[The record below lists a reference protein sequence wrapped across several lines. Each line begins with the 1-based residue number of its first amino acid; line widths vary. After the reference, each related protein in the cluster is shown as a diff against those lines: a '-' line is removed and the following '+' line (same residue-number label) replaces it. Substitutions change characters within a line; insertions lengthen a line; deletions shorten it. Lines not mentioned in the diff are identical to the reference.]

1 MTLCLRVLTTA
12 LILFAAL
19 SVDAR
24 GRQLLEVDGIELR
37 GIERLVLSGG
47 GTCNVLESDTSYEAR
62 KDNHGAPMDIWRLDF
77 SVHNGSG
84 RWLDHLIARFQ
95 IEAEWPDCT
104 NWDGPDAG
112 QFAQPIEWA
121 DSAGHIQESGR
132 NVVAPGQTLTET
144 KFFIVL
150 PGDREPQ
157 FENWSMDFDFAAA
170 PPAESGAGSPAFIV
184 APVPVD
190 AQVTLLNAAEPYRRR
205 MPLEPGRYE
214 VEVSAPG
221 YAPRRVWVDHN
232 GAGVHRVELVP
243 LAGDG
248 GAAATGL
255 PPAIQADLH
264 LRKAEQAL
272 REGNTATARE
282 ALERVA
288 SLQAGHGLELA
299 AEDHYRHAQAWEA
312 AGEPRRAVEAAVRYL
327 QAGGRD
333 AEHYEEALD
342 LINRD
347 GAPAAGT
354 AMAGRVGPGTPSVP
368 SPVAEEPRAGES
380 QVFDGME
387 FAWVPAGEFLMGST
401 SEEARAD
408 EQPVTRVR
416 ISRGFWLGKYEVT
429 QSEWQA
435 VMGANPSQFSGCG
448 SCPVESVS
456 WDDAQAFIGQLN
468 GRAGGS
474 RYRLPTEAEWEYA
487 ARAGTVGDRYGNLEA
502 VAWYRGTRDWDRDN
516 PLQPVGQK
524 APNAWGLHDMLG
536 NTDEWV
542 QDWNGVYP
550 GGSVTDPTGPASGQ
564 NRVVRGCSWDA
575 EARSCRTPFRLSWIP
590 FIGWGGFRLLRA
602 E

>member
-1 MTLCLRVLTTA
+1 M
-12 LILFAAL
+12 
-19 SVDAR
+19 
-24 GRQLLEVDGIELR
+24 
-37 GIERLVLSGG
+37 
-47 GTCNVLESDTSYEAR
+47 LESDTSYEEKKA
-62 KDNHGAPMDIWRLDF
+62 NHGAPMDIWRLNF

-84 RWLDHLIARFQ
+84 RWLDHLIAGFQ

-121 DSAGHIQESGR
+121 NSAGHIQESGR
-132 NVVAPGQTLTET
+132 NVVAPGRTLTHT

-150 PGDREPQ
+150 RGDPEPR

-221 YAPRRVWVDHN
+221 YVTRRVWVDHS
-232 GAGVHRVELVP
+232 GAGVHRVELMP
-243 LAGDG
+243 LAGDD
-248 GAAATGL
+248 GAAAAGL

-272 REGNTATARE
+272 REGDTATARE

-288 SLQAGHGLELA
+288 SLQAGHGLEA
-299 AEDHYRHAQAWEA
+299 GAEDHYRHAQAWEA
-312 AGEPRRAVEAAVRYL
+312 AGEPQRAVAAAVRYL

-333 AEHYEEALD
+333 AEHYEAALD

-354 AMAGRVGPGTPSVP
+354 AVAGRVGPGTPSVA
-368 SPVAEEPRAGES
+368 SPAAEAPQAGEAR
-380 QVFDGME
+380 VFDGME
-387 FAWVPAGEFLMGST
+387 FAWIPAGEFLMGST
-401 SEEARAD
+401 SAEARDD

-416 ISRGFWLGKYEVT
+416 ISRGFWLGRYEVT
-429 QSEWQA
+429 QAEWQA
-435 VMGANPSQFSGCG
+435 MMGANPSRYSGCG
-448 SCPVESVS
+448 PDCPMESAS
-456 WDDAQAFIGQLN
+456 WDDAQAFIAKLN
-468 GRAGGS
+468 EAAGEV

-487 ARAGTVGDRYGNLEA
+487 ARAGTVGDRYGKPDA
-502 VAWYRGTRDWDRDN
+502 VAWYVGTRDWDREV
-516 PLQPVGQK
+516 PTQPGGRK
-524 APNAWGLHDMLG
+524 AANAWGLHDMLG
-536 NTDEWV
+536 NVSEWV
-542 QDWNGVYP
+542 QDWRGDYP
-550 GGSVTDPTGPASGQ
+550 GGSVTDPRGPASGRD
-564 NRVVRGCSWDA
+564 RVVRGCNWQNLA
-575 EARSCRTPFRLSWIP
+575 WSCRAPFRFGWFPDENSW
-590 FIGWGGFRLLRA
+590 GFRMLRV

>member
-1 MTLCLRVLTTA
+1 MPARLRVPTMA
-12 LILFAAL
+12 LVLFAA
-19 SVDAR
+19 VAVEGR
-24 GRQLLEVDGIELR
+24 GRQLLEIDGVELR
-37 GIERLVLSGG
+37 GDTQLVLSGG
-47 GTCNVLESDTSYEAR
+47 GTCNVLESDTSYEEKKA
-62 KDNHGAPMDIWRLDF
+62 NHGAAMDIWRLDF

-84 RWLDHLIARFQ
+84 RWLDHLIAGFQ

-121 DSAGHIQESGR
+121 NSAGHIQESGR
-132 NVVAPGQTLTET
+132 NVVAPGRTLTHT

-150 PGDREPQ
+150 RGDPEPR

-184 APVPVD
+184 VPVPVD

-221 YAPRRVWVDHN
+221 YATRRVWVDHS
-232 GAGVHRVELVP
+232 GAGVHRVELMP
-243 LAGDG
+243 LAGDD
-248 GAAATGL
+248 GAAAAGL

-272 REGNTATARE
+272 
-282 ALERVA
+282 ERVA
-288 SLQAGHGLELA
+288 SLQAGHGLEPG

-312 AGEPRRAVEAAVRYL
+312 AGEPQRAVAAAVRYL

-333 AEHYEEALD
+333 AENYEAALD

-354 AMAGRVGPGTPSVP
+354 AVAGRVGPGTSSVA
-368 SPVAEEPRAGES
+368 SPAAEAPRAGEAR
-380 QVFDGME
+380 VFDGME

-401 SEEARAD
+401 NEHSRGY
-408 EQPVTRVR
+408 PPTRVR
-416 ISRGFWLGKYEVT
+416 ISRGYWLGRHEVT
-429 QSEWQA
+429 QAEWQA
-435 VMGANPSQFSGCG
+435 VTGTNPSEFSGCG
-448 SCPVESVS
+448 RCPVEHVS
-456 WDDAQAFIGQLN
+456 WDDVQGFIGHLN
-468 GRAGGS
+468 ARAGGT

-487 ARAGTVGDRYGNLEA
+487 ARAGTEGDTYAGNLTNTFGLDPVLDMISWYGENSGDR
-502 VAWYRGTRDWDRDN
+502 TH
-516 PLQPVGQK
+516 PVGQK

-536 NTDEWV
+536 NVSELV
-542 QDWNGVYP
+542 RDWYGDYP
-550 GGSVTDPTGPASGQ
+550 GGAVTDPAGPASGSL
-564 NRVVRGCSWDA
+564 RVWRGGGWNILA
-575 EARSCRTPFRLSWIP
+575 GYCRASYRGVILPGYRLNNL
-590 FIGWGGFRLLRA
+590 GFRLLRT